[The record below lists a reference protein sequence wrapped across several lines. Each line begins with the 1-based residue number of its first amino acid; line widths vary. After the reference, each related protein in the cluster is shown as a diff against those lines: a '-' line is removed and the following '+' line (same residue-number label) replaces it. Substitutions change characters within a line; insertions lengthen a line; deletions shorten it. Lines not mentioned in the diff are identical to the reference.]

1 MFVTR
6 SGAFALI
13 LLLLTPAGS
22 AAQLAKIETPEV
34 RIVYLDGTETF
45 LVPYVARA
53 FLNSLEFQR
62 RLFDFTPSE
71 KPTVLLLDFQDY
83 GNAWA
88 SSVPRNNVQV
98 QIAPFSS
105 LFETLP
111 ANERLTM
118 IANHELTHVATMDQA
133 TGSDKFFRRFFLGK
147 VNPIAEQPES
157 ILYFFLT
164 SPRVAVPSW
173 YQEGV
178 AVFVETWMGAGIG
191 RAQSGYDEMV
201 FRAMAKDGT
210 RFYDPLGLVAEGTK
224 IDFQTEV
231 NSYLYGTRFMT
242 WLAHEYSP
250 EKLVEWI
257 SRRPGSRAYY
267 TRQFHQVFGRS
278 LESAWADWIAFEKK
292 FQAEN
297 LAAIRKYP
305 VTPSTDIS
313 SRALGSISRAYHDP
327 RSGTIYAALNYPG
340 VVAHVGAISTA
351 NKDADV
357 RHLVDIKGPRIYLV
371 AALAWDGADTLYY
384 TTDNAGFRDLVKL
397 DIKTERTEVL
407 QKDVRVGDL
416 AMNRADKSLWGIR
429 HLYGIASIVR
439 MTPPYREWTRVVSLP
454 YGTVVYDLDISPDG
468 TKASASFGEVGG
480 RQTVR
485 VFHLD
490 TLQKGDLTSIA
501 EFDFGG
507 MTIPNGFVFS
517 PDGRFLYGSSYMTG
531 VSNIFRYEI
540 ATKSL
545 EAVTNAETG
554 FFRPIPLGGDELIV
568 FRYTGSGFVPAR
580 LTAKPIQDVNS
591 ITFLGERTIAKHPVL
606 KTWDAGSPEKVNF
619 DAMPQV
625 KGVYH
630 LGGGLKRESF
640 YPILQGYKDTAAVGV
655 RLDLSD
661 PLRLN
666 HASLAVSFSPTS
678 TIAPTERL
686 HIRGEYERYDWKAH
700 AAWNSADFYDLFGP
714 TQVSRRGYSVGLS
727 HRSSLIFDEP
737 KSLNLT
743 IEGRVAG
750 ELDQLPQYQNVP
762 VKVDRLMSLNAEL
775 EYSFLRS
782 SLGHVDDEKGRKA
795 SLSYESDYVNSS
807 YFTRIHGTLDLGAAL
822 PMPHSS
828 LWLRSAAGFSPQDP
842 DEPFANFFFG
852 GFGNNYVDHQDE
864 QRYRHYY
871 SFPGA
876 ELNEIG
882 GRNFVRSLVEWNL
895 PPFRFSRAGKPGA
908 YLSWMRPA
916 LFVGGLVTNFD
927 RVGARRE
934 AATAG
939 GQIDFRFTVLS
950 RLDLTLSGGYGVTF
964 ERGEPQRHEAMVS
977 LRVLR

>member
-1 MFVTR
+1 MLPIRTWL
-6 SGAFALI
+6 FALVFTLFI
-13 LLLLTPAGS
+13 PTSG

-34 RIVYLDGTETF
+34 RIVYIEGAETF
-45 LVPYVARA
+45 LVPYAARA
-53 FLNSLEFQR
+53 FLNSLQFQR

-71 KPTVLLLDFQDY
+71 KPTILLVDFQDY

-88 SSVPRNNVQV
+88 TSVPRDNVQV
-98 QIAPFSS
+98 QIAPLTS

-133 TGSDKFFRRFFLGK
+133 TGSDKFFRRLFLGK
-147 VNPIAEQPES
+147 VNPVAEQPES

-201 FRAMAKDGT
+201 FRAMAKDGA

-242 WLAHEYSP
+242 WVANQYSP
-250 EKLVEWI
+250 EKLIEWI

-267 TRQFHQVFGRS
+267 TRQFQQVFGRS
-278 LESAWADWIAFEKK
+278 LESAWADWIVSEQK

-297 LAAIRKYP
+297 LAVIRKHS
-305 VTPSTDIS
+305 VTPSTDLS
-313 SRALGSISRAYHDP
+313 SRALGSVSRAYYDA

-340 VVAHVGAISTA
+340 VVAHVGAIST
-351 NKDADV
+351 KSKTDDV

-371 AALAWDGADTLYY
+371 ASLAWDEADTLYY
-384 TTDNAGFRDLVKL
+384 TTDNVAYRDLVKL
-397 DIKTERTEVL
+397 DIPTGRTEVL
-407 QKDVRVGDL
+407 QKDLRVGDL
-416 AMNRADKSLWGIR
+416 VMNRADKSLWGIR

-439 MTPPYREWTRVVSLP
+439 MAPPYREWTRVVSLP
-454 YGTVVYDLDISPDG
+454 YGTVVYDLDISADG
-468 TKASASFGEVGG
+468 TRAAASFGEVGG
-480 RQTVR
+480 RQSVR
-485 VFHLD
+485 VFNLD
-490 TLQKGDLTSIA
+490 ALQKGETTPIA

-507 MTIPNGFVFS
+507 MTVPNGFVFS

-568 FRYTGSGFVPAR
+568 FRYTGAGFVPAR
-580 LTAKPIQDVNS
+580 LTAQPIQDVS
-591 ITFLGERTIAKHPVL
+591 AISFLGERTIAKHPVL
-606 KTWDAGSPEKVNF
+606 KTWEAGSPDKVPF
-619 DAMPQV
+619 DSMPQV
-625 KGVYH
+625 QGVYH
-630 LGGGLKRESF
+630 LGGGLERESF

-666 HASLAVSFSPTS
+666 HASLAVSFSPMGAITQK
-678 TIAPTERL
+678 ERL
-686 HIRGEYERYDWKAH
+686 HLRADYERYDWKAH
-700 AAWNSADFYDLFGP
+700 AAWNSSDFYDLFGP
-714 TQVSRRGYSVGLS
+714 TRVSRRGYSVGAS

-737 KSLNLT
+737 KQLNLT

-762 VKVDRLMSLNAEL
+762 VKVDQLMSINAEL
-775 EYSFLRS
+775 SYTFLRS
-782 SLGHVDDEKGRKA
+782 SLGHVDDEKGQTA

-807 YFTRIHGTLDLGAAL
+807 YFTRIHGTYDVGTAL
-822 PMPHSS
+822 PTGHSS
-828 LWLRSAAGFSPQDP
+828 LWLRSAAGFSPQDA

-852 GFGNNYVDHQDE
+852 GFGNNYVDHE
-864 QRYRHYY
+864 EEKRYRRYY

-895 PPFRFSRAGKPGA
+895 PPLRFSRAGTPGA

-916 LFVGGLVTNFD
+916 LFAGGLVTNLD
-927 RVGARRE
+927 RASLQRK
-934 AATAG
+934 AATVG
-939 GQIDFRFTVLS
+939 GQVDFRFTVLS
-950 RLDLTLSGGYGVTF
+950 RLDLTVSAGAGVTF